1 MAKQVSQEKE
11 TALDVLKKQMEKLME
26 ENRELKQRQYV
37 PPEVYCTVNER
48 GGVSVN
54 GLGKYP
60 VQLFPEQ
67 MQRMLSK
74 KDMILKFIEDNKDDL
89 SWKNGQKY

>member
-1 MAKQVSQEKE
+1 MAPTMSKE
-11 TALDVLKKQMEKLME
+11 NTFSDLQAKMEELME
-26 ENRELKQRQYV
+26 ENRQLKQRQYV
-37 PPEVYCTVNER
+37 PPELFCTINER

-67 MQRMLSK
+67 MQRLLAK
-74 KDMILKFIEDNKDDL
+74 KEMILKFIDENKADL
-89 SWKNGQKY
+89 SWKNGQK